1 MVKLFRQ
8 AAFGDEVSDIQ
19 GGLIRLRGGAP
30 RAIVATSSLNYQGL
44 APEQQSRSVQA
55 FRDLLHA
62 QSGPLQLYLR
72 IRRVPAGD
80 AREPERAGFAETSA
94 YYGALTRSFINAH
107 LQDTPVY
114 QREIFIV
121 LGPVDSGRQLLRSW
135 LFRFDRSRDQ
145 PSIVASD
152 LGTPL
157 RQRAEALIE
166 QLHRIGIRGQLL
178 SDDALSKLLAELYGR
193 GRQDGDTGTQRQ
205 AFAHRADNV
214 EINGRHYLSFVVNR
228 YPGEEVEPGWLLP
241 LLTFKGELHVSTHI
255 LPLDTDRMLTLLHH
269 RIRDLRA
276 DDLAHLESGEVDGTT
291 MRTLPEALA
300 VHQALARNEEK
311 AFAVSFYLTIGADD
325 PVELR
330 SQAEALRASC
340 RRMMLQTVQPFF
352 EMRQGL
358 VSSWPL
364 GMDVLGRELIL
375 HTSAVTTM
383 MPWLQEDLA
392 DADGHYWGYNK
403 ETGGLCIFDPF
414 DEGRFSNANIAVL
427 AHSGAGKSY
436 AAASVVLSGYTRGI
450 GGIVLDPEA
459 EYGGMIRTLG
469 GTYLHLAA
477 GSGHAINALDPLLF
491 GVDADEPSDQF
502 SDVLDLIGLMCGR
515 LDEVERAQIAAITRS
530 VISNSKQTP
539 VLGDIWHQLQLT
551 QPESRASTILRR
563 WVTGELG
570 QLFSAPTNVD
580 LGAAIVGFNLR
591 DLSEELIPPAYLL
604 LANWLWAA
612 LRRDRRP
619 RHLLIDEA
627 GLLLEHEAIRRFLIR
642 LARRIRKYGGS
653 LILVSQNPGDFFET
667 KDGAVLAT
675 NPSILLLGSQ
685 KHSEAAKLQ
694 KAFNLTEPQVNY
706 LETAQRGDFLLVAGP
721 NRVPVH
727 VMAPPWMDELIVRSR
742 GH

>member
-1 MVKLFRQ
+1 MVKLFRRE
-8 AAFGDEVSDIQ
+8 AFGEEVSDVRD
-19 GGLIRLRGGAP
+19 GLVRVRGGAP
-30 RAIVATSSLNYQGL
+30 RAIIATSSLNFQGL
-44 APEQQSRSVQA
+44 APDQQSRSVQA

-80 AREPERAGFAETSA
+80 VREPDRAGFTDESA
-94 YYGALTRSFINAH
+94 YFGALTHSFINAH

-121 LGPVDSGRQLLRSW
+121 LGPADVGRQLLRSW
-135 LFRFDRSRDQ
+135 VFRFDRSRDQ

-157 RQRAEALIE
+157 RLRAQALIE
-166 QLHRIGIRGQLL
+166 QLRRIGIKGQLL
-178 SDDALSKLLAELYGR
+178 GDDALSKLLAELYERERLDRDAGSE
-193 GRQDGDTGTQRQ
+193 RQ

-214 EINGRHYLSFVVNR
+214 EINGRQYLSFVVNR

-241 LLTFKGELHVSTHI
+241 LLSFKGELHASLHI

-276 DDLAHLESGEVDGTT
+276 DDLANLESGDVDQTS

-311 AFAVSFYLTIGADD
+311 AFAVSFYLTIGAND
-325 PVELR
+325 PAELR

-358 VSSWPL
+358 ISSWPL
-364 GMDVLGRELIL
+364 GMDLLGREHIL
-375 HTSAVTTM
+375 HTSAVATM

-392 DADGHYWGYNK
+392 DTDGHYWGYNK
-403 ETGGLCIFDPF
+403 ETEGLCVFDPF
-414 DEGRFSNANIAVL
+414 DEERFSNANIAVM

-436 AAASVVLSGYTRGI
+436 AAASIVLSGYTRGI
-450 GGIVLDPEA
+450 GAIVLDPEA
-459 EYGGMIRTLG
+459 EYGGMIRALG
-469 GTYLHLAA
+469 GSYLHLAA
-477 GSGHAINALDPLLF
+477 GAGHAINALDPLLF
-491 GVDADEPSDQF
+491 GVDADEPTDQL
-502 SDVLDLIGLMCGR
+502 SDVLDLIGLMCGK

-530 VISNSKQTP
+530 VISKSTSP
-539 VLGDIWHQLQLT
+539 PLLADIWRELELT
-551 QPESRASTILRR
+551 HPGSRAGTILHR

-591 DLSEELIPPAYLL
+591 DLSEELIPPSYFL
-604 LANWLWAA
+604 LANWLWAS

-627 GLLLEHEAIRRFLIR
+627 GLLLEHEPIRRFLIR

-675 NPSILLLGSQ
+675 NPSILLLGSL

-694 KAFNLTEPQVNY
+694 RAFNLTEPQVNY

-721 NRVPVH
+721 NRVPIH
-727 VMAPPWMDELIVRSR
+727 VMAPPWMDELIVMSR

>member
-1 MVKLFRQ
+1 MVKLFRRE
-8 AAFGDEVSDIQ
+8 AFGEEVSDVRD
-19 GGLIRLRGGAP
+19 GLVRVRGGAP
-30 RAIVATSSLNYQGL
+30 RAIIATSSLNFQGL
-44 APEQQSRSVQA
+44 APDQQSRSVQA

-80 AREPERAGFAETSA
+80 VREPDRAGFTDESA
-94 YYGALTRSFINAH
+94 YFGALTRSFINAH

-121 LGPVDSGRQLLRSW
+121 LGPADVGRQLLRSW
-135 LFRFDRSRDQ
+135 VFRFDRSRDQ

-157 RQRAEALIE
+157 RLRAQALIE
-166 QLHRIGIRGQLL
+166 QLRRIGIKGQLL
-178 SDDALSKLLAELYGR
+178 GDEALSKLLAELYEKERPDRDAGSE
-193 GRQDGDTGTQRQ
+193 RQ

-214 EINGRHYLSFVVNR
+214 EINGRQYLSFVVNR

-241 LLTFKGELHVSTHI
+241 LLSFKGELHASLHI

-276 DDLAHLESGEVDGTT
+276 DDLANLESGDVDQTS

-311 AFAVSFYLTIGADD
+311 AFAVSFYLTIGAND
-325 PVELR
+325 PAELR

-358 VSSWPL
+358 ISSWPL
-364 GMDVLGRELIL
+364 GMDLLGREHIL
-375 HTSAVTTM
+375 HTSAVATM

-392 DADGHYWGYNK
+392 DTDGHYWGYNK
-403 ETGGLCIFDPF
+403 ETEGLCVFDPF
-414 DEGRFSNANIAVL
+414 DEERFSNANIAVM

-436 AAASVVLSGYTRGI
+436 AAASIVLSGYTRGI
-450 GGIVLDPEA
+450 GAIVLDPEA
-459 EYGGMIRTLG
+459 EYGGMIRALG
-469 GTYLHLAA
+469 GSYLHLAA
-477 GSGHAINALDPLLF
+477 GAGHAINALDPLLF
-491 GVDADEPSDQF
+491 GVDADEPTDQL
-502 SDVLDLIGLMCGR
+502 SDVLDLIGLMCGK

-530 VISNSKQTP
+530 VISKSTSP
-539 VLGDIWHQLQLT
+539 PLLADIWRELELT
-551 QPESRASTILRR
+551 HPGSRAGTILHR

-591 DLSEELIPPAYLL
+591 DLSEELIPPSYFL
-604 LANWLWAA
+604 LANWLWAS

-627 GLLLEHEAIRRFLIR
+627 GLLLEHEPIRRFLIR

-675 NPSILLLGSQ
+675 NPSILLLGSL
-685 KHSEAAKLQ
+685 KHSEAVKLQ
-694 KAFNLTEPQVNY
+694 RAFNLTEPQVNY

-721 NRVPVH
+721 NRVPIH
-727 VMAPPWMDELIVRSR
+727 VMAPPWMDELIVMSR